1 MPTRHPLITATLLL
15 AGLLATTGHA
25 APASARPASSPAAR
39 SAAVDAAAIAPRVA
53 APNDQSAYRRFVL
66 PNGMAVLLLSDP
78 KLNVSSASVAV
89 GVGSLADPPQRQGL
103 AHYLEHMLFLG
114 TKKYPSVEEFGEYL
128 QRNGGYNNA
137 YTARDRTNYHLQIP
151 PAAFEGSL
159 DRFAQFF
166 IAPLFKP
173 EFNQREVNAVNSEF
187 QKNVENDGWREFAL
201 RNAVMRE
208 GHPMR
213 GFHIGSRQTLAGTTR
228 EELLA
233 FHRRYY
239 SANRMTLALTGP
251 QSLDQLER
259 WARQY
264 FAPVPNTQRP
274 ETVWP
279 ADVLPPQPALRLLR
293 MAPVTDI
300 RRITL
305 TFPLGD
311 LRADFGSKPA
321 EQVAFVLGNE
331 GPGSLLAQLKAEG
344 LATGLSAGAN
354 TETHQFGFFDIGI
367 SLTPQG
373 LQDYPRVLA
382 LAFAAIG
389 QLRASGMPPT
399 LFAERRTMAQLD
411 ERFRDTGEGADRAVG
426 LANAVMDYPLAVA
439 ERVPYLWLQPDAAAV
454 QRVLGQLRPDNLLV
468 TLVAKGLPTDKVEA
482 WYGTKYSY
490 TVEAGPAYAALL
502 APPQVATITPPPPNP
517 YVPAHTDLLPL
528 TPTRLIDEPALSLYH
543 AQDVEFQRPLVAQ
556 VMRLRLPRELGT
568 LRTAAL
574 LPLYEA
580 CVREAL
586 NETTYAAAEAGLH
599 FGFSATLEGVQISV
613 DGYDASAGRLLQ
625 QVAPALRDC
634 AVSPE
639 RFAALKDRVLRG
651 LSAFERADAWQ
662 TLTETRRR
670 AVREFHFRP
679 DEVLPVARTLSLA
692 EVQAFARSLY
702 ARGKLEALAYGNL
715 DATQAVAAARG
726 LAAALGTQPL
736 PEDQLLRR
744 RLRVAAAG
752 DALRSSEVLA
762 VNNSAYRHE
771 VMLGRDTP
779 ELRAAT
785 QALAAFI
792 GPPTYSELRTRQQ
805 LGYIV
810 FGGAGEEASDEF
822 AFFIVQSGD
831 YPADVVEQRAQ
842 AFIQTL
848 PAQLR
853 ALPDAGWQTIV
864 AGVRAKLD
872 EKDKSVA
879 ERAARLFELAYE
891 RDGDWA
897 RTAATRTALAGLT
910 QQRAAD
916 ILAAAL
922 APGQAQTRTFLG
934 FARDHQP
941 KAPPAVSYTD
951 VAAWRAGQR
960 YAR

>member
-1 MPTRHPLITATLLL
+1 MHIRHPLFTTSLLV
-15 AGLLATTGHA
+15 AGLLAAPAHAVPA
-25 APASARPASSPAAR
+25 APPA
-39 SAAVDAAAIAPRVA
+39 AAVDVATFAPRVA
-53 APNDQSAYRRFVL
+53 APNDLSAYRRFVL
-66 PNGMAVLLLSDP
+66 PNGMQVLLLSDP

-89 GVGSLADPPQRQGL
+89 GVGSLADPPTRQGL

-114 TKKYPSVEEFGEYL
+114 TQKYPSVEAFGEYL

-151 PAAFEGSL
+151 PGAFEGSL

-173 EFNQREVNAVNSEF
+173 EFNEREVNAVNSEY
-187 QKNVENDGWREFAL
+187 QKNLENDGWREFAL
-201 RNAVMRE
+201 RNSVLRE

-213 GFHIGSRQTLAGTTR
+213 GFHIGDRKTLTGTTR

-239 SANRMTLALTGP
+239 SANRMTLALAGP

-264 FAPVPNTQRP
+264 FAPVPNTKRP
-274 ETVWP
+274 ELLWP
-279 ADVLPPQPALRLLR
+279 ADVLPPKPALRLLR
-293 MAPVTDI
+293 MEPVTDL
-300 RRITL
+300 RRLTL
-305 TFPLGD
+305 SFPLPD

-321 EQVAFVLGNE
+321 EQVGFVLGNE

-344 LATGLSAGAN
+344 LATGLSAGADA
-354 TETHQFGFFDIGI
+354 ETHQFGYFDIGI

-382 LAFAAIG
+382 LAFAAID

-399 LFAERRTMAQLD
+399 LFGERRAMASLD
-411 ERFRDTGEGADRAVG
+411 ERFRDKGEGTGRAVA
-426 LANAVMDYPLAVA
+426 LANAVMDYPLAIA
-439 ERVPYLWLQPDAAAV
+439 ERVPYLWLQPEPAAV

-468 TLVAKGLPTDKVEA
+468 TLVAKGLPTDKVEK

-490 TVEAGPAYAALL
+490 VEQTGAAYAALQ
-502 APPQVATITPPPPNP
+502 APPKVAAIKLPPPNP
-517 YVPAHTDLLPL
+517 YVPAHTGLLPL
-528 TPTRLIDEPALSLYH
+528 TPTRLIDEPTLSLYH
-543 AQDVEFQRPLVAQ
+543 AQDSEFQRPLVAH
-556 VMRLRLPRELGT
+556 VMRFRLPRELGT

-580 CVREAL
+580 CVREGL
-586 NETTYAAAEAGLH
+586 NETTYAASEAGLQ
-599 FGFSATLEGVQISV
+599 FGFSAALEGVQISI

-625 QVAPALRDC
+625 QVATGLRDC

-651 LSAFERADAWQ
+651 LSAFERVDAWQ
-662 TLTETRRR
+662 TLTESRRR
-670 AVREFHFRP
+670 AVREFYFRP
-679 DEVLPVARTLSLA
+679 DEILPVVRGLTLDD
-692 EVQAFARSLY
+692 VQAFARSLY
-702 ARGKLEALAYGNL
+702 TRGKLEALSFGNL
-715 DATQAVAAARG
+715 DATQARAAARG
-726 LAAALGTQPL
+726 LAAALGAQPV
-736 PEDQLLRR
+736 PDEQLLRR
-744 RLRVAAAG
+744 RLRVSQPG
-752 DALRSSEVLA
+752 DALRSSETLA

-771 VMLGRDTP
+771 VLLGRDTP

-785 QALAAFI
+785 QALSAFI
-792 GPPTYSELRTRQQ
+792 GPPAYSELRTKQQ

-810 FGGAGEEASDEF
+810 FGGAGEEAHDEF

-831 YPADVVEQRAQ
+831 YPADVVEQRAE

-864 AGVRAKLD
+864 AGVQAKLD

-879 ERAARLFELAYE
+879 ERAGRLFELAYE
-891 RDGDWA
+891 RDAEWA
-897 RTAATRTALAGLT
+897 RNEATRAALASLT
-910 QQRAAD
+910 KQRATD

-922 APGQAQTRTFLG
+922 APGQTQTRTFLG
-934 FARDHQP
+934 FARNHQA
-941 KAPPAVSYTD
+941 KTPPAVSYTD
-951 VAAWRAGQR
+951 VGAWKAGQR
-960 YAR
+960 YAQ

>member
-1 MPTRHPLITATLLL
+1 MHIRHPLFTTSLLV
-15 AGLLATTGHA
+15 AGLLAAPAHAVPA
-25 APASARPASSPAAR
+25 APPA
-39 SAAVDAAAIAPRVA
+39 AAVDVATFAPRVA
-53 APNDQSAYRRFVL
+53 APNDLSAYRRFVL
-66 PNGMAVLLLSDP
+66 PNGMQVLLLSDP

-89 GVGSLADPPQRQGL
+89 GVGSLADPPTRQGL

-114 TKKYPSVEEFGEYL
+114 TQKYPSVEAFGEYL

-151 PAAFEGSL
+151 PGAFEGSL

-173 EFNQREVNAVNSEF
+173 EFNEREVNAVNSEY
-187 QKNVENDGWREFAL
+187 QKNLENDGWREFAL
-201 RNAVMRE
+201 RNSVLRE

-213 GFHIGSRQTLAGTTR
+213 GFHIGDRKTLTGTTR

-239 SANRMTLALTGP
+239 SANRMTLALAGP

-264 FAPVPNTQRP
+264 FAPVPNTKRP
-274 ETVWP
+274 ELLWP
-279 ADVLPPQPALRLLR
+279 ADVLPPKPALRLLR
-293 MAPVTDI
+293 MEPVTDL
-300 RRITL
+300 RRLTL
-305 TFPLGD
+305 SFPLPD

-321 EQVAFVLGNE
+321 EQVGFVLGNE

-344 LATGLSAGAN
+344 LATGLSAGADA
-354 TETHQFGFFDIGI
+354 ETHQFGYFDIGI

-382 LAFAAIG
+382 LAFAAID

-399 LFAERRTMAQLD
+399 LFGERRAMASLD
-411 ERFRDTGEGADRAVG
+411 ERFRDKGEGTGRAVA
-426 LANAVMDYPLAVA
+426 LANAVMDYPLAIA
-439 ERVPYLWLQPDAAAV
+439 ERVPYLWLQPEPAAV

-468 TLVAKGLPTDKVEA
+468 TLVAKGLPTDKVEK

-490 TVEAGPAYAALL
+490 VEQTGAAYAALQ
-502 APPQVATITPPPPNP
+502 APPKVAAIKLPPPNP
-517 YVPAHTDLLPL
+517 YVPAHTGLLPL
-528 TPTRLIDEPALSLYH
+528 TPTRLIDEPTLSLYH
-543 AQDVEFQRPLVAQ
+543 AQDSEFQRPLVAQ
-556 VMRLRLPRELGT
+556 VMRFRLPRELGT

-580 CVREAL
+580 CVREGL
-586 NETTYAAAEAGLH
+586 NETTYAASEAGLQ
-599 FGFSATLEGVQISV
+599 FGFSAALEGVQISI

-625 QVAPALRDC
+625 QVATGLRDC

-651 LSAFERADAWQ
+651 LSAFERVDAWQ
-662 TLTETRRR
+662 TLTESRRR
-670 AVREFHFRP
+670 AVREFYFRP
-679 DEVLPVARTLSLA
+679 DEILPVVRGLTLDD
-692 EVQAFARSLY
+692 VQAFARGLY
-702 ARGKLEALAYGNL
+702 TRGKLEALSFGNL
-715 DATQAVAAARG
+715 DATQARAAARG
-726 LAAALGTQPL
+726 LAAALGAQPV
-736 PEDQLLRR
+736 PDEQLLRR
-744 RLRVAAAG
+744 RLRVSQPG
-752 DALRSSEVLA
+752 DALRSSETLA

-771 VMLGRDTP
+771 VLLGRDTP

-785 QALAAFI
+785 QALSAFI
-792 GPPTYSELRTRQQ
+792 GPPAYSELRTKQQ

-810 FGGAGEEASDEF
+810 FGGAGEEAHDEF

-831 YPADVVEQRAQ
+831 YPADVVEQRAE

-864 AGVRAKLD
+864 AGVQAKLD

-879 ERAARLFELAYE
+879 ERAGRLFELAYE
-891 RDGDWA
+891 RDAEWA
-897 RTAATRTALAGLT
+897 RNEATRAALASLT
-910 QQRAAD
+910 KQRATD

-934 FARDHQP
+934 FARDHQA
-941 KAPPAVSYTD
+941 KTPPAVSYTD
-951 VAAWRAGQR
+951 VGAWKAGQR
-960 YAR
+960 YAQ